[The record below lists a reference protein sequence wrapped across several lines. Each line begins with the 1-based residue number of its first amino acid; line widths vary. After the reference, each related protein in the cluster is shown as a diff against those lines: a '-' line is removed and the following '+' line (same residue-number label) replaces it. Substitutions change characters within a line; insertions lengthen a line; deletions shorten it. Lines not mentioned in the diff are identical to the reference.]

1 MRCALA
7 VACAVVS
14 MTFAPAVAAAEES
27 TADRLFTEGR
37 AAMQA
42 RAFAR
47 AIPLLEE
54 SQRLDPAAG
63 TLLNLA
69 VCHAELG
76 HTATAYRLFGE
87 ALFAAEQKGDVEQA
101 ELARERREAL
111 VGKLATVRVVI
122 AGDVVVTIDGE
133 AITPAA
139 LARDV
144 PLDPGA
150 HRLVAT
156 YPSGR
161 TWETT
166 FATSLGRTSIEVPV
180 DRAPPA
186 PPPPTE
192 APASTWSGLR
202 VAGAATVT
210 ASILAVGVA
219 TFFTVR
225 ALDLRGESDDA
236 CPNGRCTRDGVAL
249 NDEARAN
256 GDRATAF
263 AITGAVGLAL
273 GTVLYLV
280 GRPTRRVD
288 ALAW

>member
-1 MRCALA
+1 MRSIPTFACV
-7 VACAVVS
+7 VACLLLTGAAS
-14 MTFAPAVAAAEES
+14 AQQPADAS
-27 TADRLFTEGR
+27 ADRLFAQGR
-37 AAMQA
+37 SAMQA
-42 RAFAR
+42 RDFAK
-47 AIPLLEE
+47 AVPLLEE

-76 HTATAYRLFGE
+76 RTATAYRLFGE

-111 VGKLATVRVVI
+111 VGKLATVRVLAATDVSI
-122 AGDVVVTIDGE
+122 AIDGE
-133 AITPAA
+133 TVAPAA

-150 HRLVAT
+150 HRIVAA
-156 YPSGR
+156 YRSGR
-161 TWETT
+161 SWETT
-166 FATSLGRTSIEVPV
+166 FAASVGRTSIEVPN
-180 DRAPPA
+180 DREAASPVEPA
-186 PPPPTE
+186 PE
-192 APASTWSGLR
+192 SAWSGMR

-210 ASILAVGVA
+210 ASVLALGVA
-219 TFFTVR
+219 TYFTVR
-225 ALDLRGESDDA
+225 AVDLRADSDRA
-236 CPNGRCTRDGVAL
+236 CPNDRCTSDGVAF
-249 NDEARAN
+249 NEQARAN

-263 AITGAVGLAL
+263 AITGALGLAL

-280 GRPTRRVD
+280 GRPARRSH

>member
-1 MRCALA
+1 MRRVLA
-7 VACAVVS
+7 VACAV
-14 MTFAPAVAAAEES
+14 AVMSFVTAAAAEE
-27 TADRLFTEGR
+27 TNADRLFGEGR

-42 RAFAR
+42 RAFAK

-76 HTATAYRLFGE
+76 RTATAYRLFGE

-101 ELARERREAL
+101 ELARERREVL
-111 VGKLATVRVVI
+111 VGKLATVRVVA
-122 AGDVVVTIDGE
+122 AGDVVVAIDGE
-133 AITPAA
+133 PITPAA

-161 TWETT
+161 GWETS
-166 FATSLGRTSIEVPV
+166 FATSVGRTSIEVPV
-180 DRAPPA
+180 DREPA
-186 PPPPTE
+186 ALRPTE

-202 VAGAATVT
+202 IAGAATVT
-210 ASILAVGVA
+210 ASLLAVGVA
-219 TFFTVR
+219 TYFTVR
-225 ALDLRGESDDA
+225 AVDLRGESDDA
-236 CPNGRCTRDGVAL
+236 CPNGHCTRDGVAL